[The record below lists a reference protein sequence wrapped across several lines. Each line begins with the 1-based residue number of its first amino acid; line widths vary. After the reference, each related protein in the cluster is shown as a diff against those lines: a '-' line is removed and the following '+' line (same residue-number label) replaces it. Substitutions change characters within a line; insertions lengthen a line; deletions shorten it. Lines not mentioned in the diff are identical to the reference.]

1 MVRRFELVTNCF
13 YEAKCTTKSKCLC
26 GVALPLLGDLR
37 MATDLA
43 ADSRLLHWTLQN
55 LLILFRRRW
64 VSLSSLIRALPL
76 RCGRDES
83 ELQIHRHSA
92 IARHLWVTLD
102 NI

>member
-1 MVRRFELVTNCF
+1 MVRRSELVTNCF

-55 LLILFRRRW
+55 LLILFSPR
-64 VSLSSLIRALPL
+64 VGFTFVANSSFTTTMRP
-76 RCGRDES
+76 G
-83 ELQIHRHSA
+83 
-92 IARHLWVTLD
+92 
-102 NI
+102 